1 MLKAIPKFAVEH
13 PMVMIPIYLAM
24 IGVGIVM
31 YRHLPLELQPYL
43 ENPTVGIVITYPG
56 VSAEDM
62 EYYFAR
68 PIEKKMGVVGGVTF
82 IRSNSQEGRTEV
94 VIGFEYGSD
103 MNQHKLDV
111 QTLLTNMLN
120 ELPFD
125 KDNTTNPWVV
135 HVANDNVPI
144 LDLYVTHGEWDDVRL
159 REFLD
164 NVVRERLESVWGVQ
178 SIMPY
183 GGKRRLVLVEVD
195 RDRLAAY
202 RLGLMD
208 VKTAIEQQHLSRAAG
223 KLRSRDWDILVR
235 ADEILRDPRDLG
247 DIPIGTYRDRVVYL
261 RDVATVKDT
270 YAEVT
275 SSYHFNGRRGILL
288 TLIKQP
294 QVGDREPI
302 QGVLAR
308 MDELVREYPGL
319 RYEIAYNRLNF
330 LERIVAN
337 AWHEM
342 FLAFVITSIVVL
354 AFLNQIRPTFIVLVT
369 LPAAV
374 SAGFMWWRP
383 FGFTVNTP
391 TLMALTFVI
400 GRLVDD
406 SVIMMEVIDRHL
418 RMGKPPKQAA
428 IEGAQEVSGAM
439 VAIGATAW
447 LAMGPAL
454 FLGGSMGTGF
464 RGMTAPM
471 IFANLMS
478 TFFTLTLDPTLR
490 AYLLRPR
497 TKETMT
503 ITDYLDRG
511 VEVLM
516 RPAQWLFGKAEWL
529 QLNVL
534 NWALEYRVVVLAVG
548 AASLW
553 AGYKIWPTL
562 GWEGMP
568 LQDTGQAVGEVETW
582 PGTSFEE
589 TEQIVSKV
597 EEYLLRNPE
606 VRLVSTQIGMEPGLG
621 SAPNFTYFSGYGV
634 RTVNKAFFK
643 VTLTDTD
650 DRTCQFYHR
659 WADGVAPLRLL
670 VQPCA
675 ERSGRTI
682 WTILDTTQ
690 AAILANVPGIRSLW
704 FMEMGA
710 TPVNTA
716 RAPVEAIVKGD
727 DIAVLDQLGKQALE
741 VAGRTPGLVQP
752 FTSWSMTMPQYHLE
766 IDRVRAKELGLA
778 VPQIAMQAFYALQG
792 GFTSEFFKPE
802 EGYRH
807 TRFMIRYRPDQRRTL
822 EDLEQVKL
830 TTPTGTVIPLKEVA
844 RVVPR
849 NGVDW
854 VYKEDLQYAI
864 TVLAQYREVGLKMAT
879 AGLLMGIKT
888 SVPLPKRYTV
898 QPKGM
903 MLDMLNNIYRLY
915 NGIYLAIGIL
925 FILLLL
931 QTRSVV
937 STLAILVD
945 APLEWMGAIYL
956 LWLRGFNWSPPVVWG
971 MMLATV
977 MVMATGILLVEKIT
991 QLEAAGLDRRRAVL
1005 VASPIRLRP
1014 VLMTTLTTASAFI
1027 PPMFA
1032 PPTGMDRFR
1041 PISTAIVGALV
1052 SSTAL
1057 GLITVPVIY
1066 TVLDDIRQFLRW
1078 IYAGTPFA
1086 RRVDGSEMV
1095 RRLRTLPS
1103 EVLWELRHVDQYRPG
1118 VFGFDT
1124 GAIPPILEERERA
1137 RGVEREVREVPR
1149 VGAPALAWG
1158 GDGDVSADASAGG
1171 ARAVRQRE
1179 GGRASESDPRA
1190 PEPPPDN

>member
-1 MLKAIPKFAVEH
+1 MLKALPKFAVEH

-24 IGVGIVM
+24 IGIGIVL
-31 YRHLPLELQPYL
+31 YFQTPLQLQPYV
-43 ENPTVGIVITYPG
+43 ENPTVGIVISYPG

-68 PIEKKMGVVGGVTF
+68 PIEKKMGVLGGVTF
-82 IRSNSQEGRTEV
+82 IRSNSQEGRTEID
-94 VIGFEYGSD
+94 IGFEYLSD

-144 LDLYVTHGEWDDVRL
+144 LDLNVSHAEWDDVRL

-164 NVVRERLESVWGVQ
+164 NIVRERFESVSGVQ

-183 GGKRRLVLVEVD
+183 GGKRRLMLVEVD

-202 RLGLMD
+202 QLGLMD
-208 VKTAIEQQHLSRAAG
+208 VKAAIEQQHVSRAAG
-223 KLRSRDWDILVR
+223 KLRSQEADILVR
-235 ADEILRDPRDLG
+235 ADELLRDPRDLVN
-247 DIPIGTYRDRVVYL
+247 IPIGTFKDRVVYL

-270 YAEVT
+270 FAEVT
-275 SSYHFNGRRGILL
+275 GAYHANGKRGILL

-294 QVGDREPI
+294 QVSDREPI
-302 QGVLAR
+302 NGVLQR
-308 MDELVREYPGL
+308 MDELVREYPEL
-319 RYEIAYNRLNF
+319 KYEVVYNRLNF
-330 LERIVAN
+330 LERIIAN

-342 FLAFVITSIVVL
+342 FLAFAITAIVVL

-374 SAGFMWWRP
+374 SAGFIWWRP
-383 FGFTVNTP
+383 FGFTVDTS
-391 TLMALTFVI
+391 TLLALTFVI

-418 RMGKPPKQAA
+418 KMGKSAKQAA

-439 VAIGATAW
+439 VAIGVSSW

-464 RGMTAPM
+464 KGMTAPM

-490 AYLLRPR
+490 AYFLKPR

-511 VEVLM
+511 IEVLM
-516 RPAQWLFGKAEWL
+516 APAQWLFKKAEWL
-529 QLNVL
+529 QLNGL
-534 NWALEYRVVVLAVG
+534 NWAINNRFLVIAI
-548 AASLW
+548 AASSIY

-568 LQDTGQAVGEVETW
+568 LQDTGQAVGELEAW
-582 PGTSFEE
+582 PGTSFQD
-589 TEQIVSKV
+589 TEKIISRA
-597 EEYLLRNPE
+597 EEYLLKNPE
-606 VRLVSTQIGMEPGLG
+606 IKLISTQIGIEPPLG

-634 RTVNKAFFK
+634 RTVNKASFK
-643 VTLTDTD
+643 MTFTDTD
-650 DRTCQFYHR
+650 VRTCQFYHR
-659 WADGVAPLRLL
+659 WADTVAPLRLL
-670 VQPCA
+670 FQPCA
-675 ERSGRTI
+675 ERSGRNI

-690 AAILANVPGIRSLW
+690 AQILANVPGIRSLW

-710 TPVNTA
+710 TPFNTA
-716 RAPVEAIVKGD
+716 RAPVEAIFKGD
-727 DIAVLDQLGKQALE
+727 DLPLLDSIGKQALA
-741 VAGRTPGLVQP
+741 VADRTPGLVQP

-778 VPQIAMQAFYALQG
+778 VPQIAMQAFYALNG
-792 GFTSEFFKPE
+792 GFTSEFFKPG

-807 TRFMIRYRPDQRRTL
+807 SRFMIRYKPEQRRTL

-830 TTPTGTVIPLKEVA
+830 ATPSGKTIPLKAVA
-844 RVVPR
+844 RVVPK
-849 NGVDW
+849 NGVDL
-854 VYKEDLQYAI
+854 VYKEDLQYALS
-864 TVLAQYREVGLKMAT
+864 VMGQYREVGLKMAT
-879 AGLLMGIKT
+879 AGLVMGSKT
-888 SVPLPKRYTV
+888 AITLPKRYTV

-903 MLDMLNNIYRLY
+903 MLEMLDNIYRLY
-915 NGIYLAIGIL
+915 NGMYLAIGIL

-931 QTRSVV
+931 QTRSMV

-956 LWLRGFNWSPPVVWG
+956 LWLRGFNWSPPVMWG

-991 QLEAAGLDRRRAVL
+991 QLEHAGLDRRRAVL
-1005 VASPIRLRP
+1005 TASPIRLRP
-1014 VLMTTLTTASAFI
+1014 VLMTTLTTAAAFI
-1027 PPMFA
+1027 PPMIA

-1041 PISTAIVGALV
+1041 PITTAIVGALI

-1057 GLITVPVIY
+1057 GLITVPTIY
-1066 TVLDDIRQFLRW
+1066 TILDDVRQFFRW
-1078 IYAGTPFA
+1078 VYAGTPFA
-1086 RRVDGSEMV
+1086 RKVSGEEFARK
-1095 RRLRTLPS
+1095 LPMLPT
-1103 EVLWELRHVDQYRPG
+1103 EVLWELRHVDQFKPG

-1124 GAIPPILEERERA
+1124 SVISRILEERERA
-1137 RGVEREVREVPR
+1137 KMAREEVIE
-1149 VGAPALAWG
+1149 VGEAPVPAIAG
-1158 GDGDVSADASAGG
+1158 GDGHDNRVNTE
-1171 ARAVRQRE
+1171 RTQP
-1179 GGRASESDPRA
+1179 ESHA
-1190 PEPPPDN
+1190 

>member
-1 MLKAIPKFAVEH
+1 MLKQLPKFAVEH
-13 PMVMIPIYLAM
+13 PMIMIPIYLAL
-24 IGVGIVM
+24 IGVGIVL
-31 YRHLPLELQPYL
+31 YQHIPLQLQPYL

-68 PIEKKMGVVGGVTF
+68 PIEKKMGVLGGVTF
-82 IRSNSQEGRTEV
+82 IRSNSQEGRTEID
-94 VIGFEYGSD
+94 IGFEYGSD
-103 MNQHKLDV
+103 LNQHKLDV

-135 HVANDNVPI
+135 HVANDNVPV
-144 LDLYVTHGEWDDVRL
+144 LDLYVTHAEWDDVRL

-164 NVVRERLESVWGVQ
+164 NIVRERLESVWGVQ

-183 GGKRRLVLVEVD
+183 GGKRRLILVEVD
-195 RDRLAAY
+195 RDKLAAY
-202 RLGLMD
+202 QLGLMD
-208 VKTAIEQQHLSRAAG
+208 VKTSIEQQHLSRAAG
-223 KLRSRDWDILVR
+223 KLRSSEYDILVR
-235 ADEILRDPRDLG
+235 ADELLRDPRDLAN
-247 DIPIGTYRDRVVYL
+247 IPIGTFKDRVVYL

-270 YAEVT
+270 FAEVT
-275 SSYHFNGRRGILL
+275 SSYHFNAKRGILL
-288 TLIKQP
+288 TVIKKP
-294 QVGDREPI
+294 EVGDKEPI
-302 QGVLAR
+302 EGVLQR
-308 MDELVREYPGL
+308 MDEFVREYPGL
-319 RYEIAYNRLNF
+319 KYEIAYNRLKF
-330 LERIVAN
+330 LERIIDN

-342 FLAFVITSIVVL
+342 FLAFIITAIVVL

-374 SAGFMWWRP
+374 SAGFIWWRP

-428 IEGAQEVSGAM
+428 IEGAQEVSMAM

-447 LAMGPAL
+447 IAMGPAL

-471 IFANLMS
+471 IFANFMS

-490 AYLLRPR
+490 AYILRPR
-497 TKETMT
+497 TGERMT
-503 ITDYLDRG
+503 ITDHLDRLI
-511 VEVLM
+511 EVLM
-516 RPAQWLFGKAEWL
+516 TPAQWLWKKAEWL
-529 QLNVL
+529 HLVGL
-534 NWALEYRVVVLAVG
+534 NWALNHRVIVVAL
-548 AASLW
+548 AASSLY
-553 AGYKIWPTL
+553 AGYKIWPML

-568 LQDTGQAVGEVETW
+568 LQDTGQAVGEVEAW

-589 TEQIVSKV
+589 TERIVSKV

-606 VRLVSTQIGMEPGLG
+606 VKLVSTQIGMEPGLG

-643 VTLTDTD
+643 ITFTDTD

-659 WADGVAPLRLL
+659 WADDVAPLRILF
-670 VQPCA
+670 QPCA

-690 AAILANVPGIRSLW
+690 QTILANVPGIRSLW

-716 RAPVEAIVKGD
+716 RAPVEAIIKGD
-727 DIAVLDQLGKQALE
+727 DIPVLAQIGEQAIT
-741 VAGRTPGLVQP
+741 VANRTPGLVQP

-807 TRFMIRYRPDQRRTL
+807 SRFLIRYRPDQRRTK
-822 EDLEQVKL
+822 EDIEQVKI
-830 TTPTGTVIPLKEVA
+830 TTPTGKVIPLKEVA
-844 RVVPR
+844 RVVLK

-854 VYKEDLQYAI
+854 VYKEDLQYALS
-864 TVLAQYREVGLKMAT
+864 VMAQYREVGLKMAT
-879 AGLLMGIKT
+879 AGLIMGIKT
-888 SVPLPKRYTV
+888 TIPLPKRYTV

-903 MLDMLNNIYRLY
+903 MLDMLDNLYRLY
-915 NGIYLAIGIL
+915 NGMYLAIGIL

-931 QTRSVV
+931 QTRSMV
-937 STLAILVD
+937 STLAILVE

-956 LWLRGFNWSPPVVWG
+956 LWLRGFHWSPPVVWG

-977 MVMATGILLVEKIT
+977 MVMATGILLQEKIM
-991 QLEAAGLDRRRAVL
+991 QVREAGLDRTRAVL
-1005 VASPIRLRP
+1005 TSGPIRLRP
-1014 VLMTTLTTASAFI
+1014 VLMTTLTTAAAFI

-1041 PISTAIVGALV
+1041 PIATGIVGALI

-1057 GLITVPVIY
+1057 GLIAVPTIY
-1066 TVLDDIRQFLRW
+1066 TILDDIRQFFKW
-1078 IYAGTPFA
+1078 VYAGVPFEKKVSA
-1086 RRVDGSEMV
+1086 EETI
-1095 RRLRTLPS
+1095 RRLPS
-1103 EVLWELRHVDQYRPG
+1103 FPDELLWEMRHVDQFKPG
-1118 VFGFDT
+1118 VYGFDT
-1124 GAIPPILEERERA
+1124 SLVLPILKERERRRRA
-1137 RGVEREVREVPR
+1137 EREVLVPEELAVPAGIGDGGNR
-1149 VGAPALAWG
+1149 PALEEAERHG
-1158 GDGDVSADASAGG
+1158 M
-1171 ARAVRQRE
+1171 E
-1179 GGRASESDPRA
+1179 KEK
-1190 PEPPPDN
+1190 

>member
-1 MLKAIPKFAVEH
+1 MLKKLPKFAVEH
-13 PMVMIPIYLAM
+13 PMVMIPIYLVM
-24 IGVGIVM
+24 IGIGIVM
-31 YRHLPLELQPYL
+31 YMHIPLQLQPYL
-43 ENPTVGIVITYPG
+43 ENPTVGIVIGYPG

-68 PIEKKMGVVGGVTF
+68 PIEQKMAVLSGKTF
-82 IRSNSQEGRTEV
+82 IRSNSQEGRTEII
-94 VIGFEYGSD
+94 IGFEYGSD
-103 MNQHKLDV
+103 MNQHKVEV
-111 QTLLTNMLN
+111 QTLLSNMLN

-144 LDLYVTHGEWDDVRL
+144 LDLNVSHDTWDEVRL

-164 NVVRERLESVWGVQ
+164 NIARDRLESVWGVQ

-183 GGKRRLVLVEVD
+183 GGRRRLMLIEVD

-202 RLGLMD
+202 QFGLMD
-208 VKTAIEQQHLSRAAG
+208 VKTSIEQQHLSRAAG
-223 KLRSRDWDILVR
+223 KLRSENADILVR
-235 ADEILRDPRDLG
+235 ADEVFRDPRDFG
-247 DIPIGTYRDRVVYL
+247 NIPVGILKDRVVYL
-261 RDVATVKDT
+261 RDVASVKDT

-275 SSYHFNGRRGILL
+275 GAYHFNGKRGILL

-294 QVGDREPI
+294 EVGDREPI
-302 QGVLAR
+302 LGVLAR

-319 RYEIAYNRLNF
+319 GYEVGYNRLNF
-330 LERIVAN
+330 LERIIAN
-337 AWHEM
+337 AWKEM
-342 FLAFVITSIVVL
+342 ILAFIITAIVVL

-374 SAGFMWWRP
+374 SAGFLWWRP

-418 RMGKPPKQAA
+418 RMGKSPKRAA

-439 VAIGATAW
+439 VAIGATSW

-454 FLGGSMGTGF
+454 FLGGAMGTGF
-464 RGMTAPM
+464 QGMTAPM

-490 AYLLRPR
+490 AYLLRPTTTAR
-497 TKETMT
+497 KT
-503 ITDYLDRG
+503 ITDHLDR
-511 VEVLM
+511 LIQIIM
-516 RPAQWLFGKAEWL
+516 TPAQWLFHKAEWL
-529 QLNVL
+529 QLHALHLAL
-534 NWALEYRVVVLAVG
+534 NHRIIVIAL
-548 AASLW
+548 AASSLY

-568 LQDTGQAVGEVETW
+568 LQDTGQAVGEVEAW
-582 PGTSFEE
+582 PGTSFQD
-589 TEQIVSKV
+589 TERIVSRI
-597 EEYLLRNPE
+597 EQALLRNPE
-606 VRLVSTQIGMEPGLG
+606 IKLISTQIGNEPGLG
-621 SAPNFTYFSGYGV
+621 AAPNFTYFSGYGV
-634 RTVNKAFFK
+634 RTVNRAFFK
-643 VTLTDTD
+643 ITLTDTD
-650 DRTCQFYHR
+650 ERTCQFYSR
-659 WADGVAPLRLL
+659 WADNIAPLRLL
-670 VQPCA
+670 FQPCA
-675 ERSGRTI
+675 ERSGRNI

-690 AAILANVPGIRSLW
+690 QAILAEVPGIRSLW

-710 TPVNTA
+710 TPFNTA
-716 RAPVEAIVKGD
+716 RAPVEAIIKGD
-727 DIAVLDQLGKQALE
+727 SIPLLADIGDQALR
-741 VAGRTPGLVQP
+741 VANRTPGLTQP
-752 FTSWSMTMPQYHLE
+752 FTSWSMTMPQYQLE

-778 VPQIAMQAFYALQG
+778 VPQIAMQAFYALNG
-792 GFTSEFFKPE
+792 GFTSEFFKPG

-807 TRFMIRYRPDQRRTL
+807 SRFLIRYKPEQRRTL

-830 TTPTGTVIPLKEVA
+830 TTPSGRVIPLREVA

-849 NGVDW
+849 NGVDL
-854 VYKEDLQYAI
+854 VYKEDLQYAMS
-864 TVLAQYREVGLKMAT
+864 VMAQYREVGLKMAT
-879 AGLLMGIKT
+879 AGLVMGSKT
-888 SVPLPKRYTV
+888 TIPLPKRYTI

-903 MLDMLNNIYRLY
+903 MLEMLDNIYRLY
-915 NGIYLAIGIL
+915 NGMYMAIGIL

-931 QTRSVV
+931 QTRSMV
-937 STLAILVD
+937 STLSILVE

-956 LWLRGFNWSPPVVWG
+956 LWLFGYNWSPPVIWG

-991 QLEAAGLDRRRAVL
+991 QLEEAGLDRTRAIL

-1014 VLMTTLTTASAFI
+1014 VVMTTLTTASAFI

-1041 PISTAIVGALV
+1041 PIATGIVGALI
-1052 SSTAL
+1052 SSTIL
-1057 GLITVPVIY
+1057 GLITVPILY
-1066 TVLDDIRQFLRW
+1066 SILDDIRQFLRSV
-1078 IYAGTPFA
+1078 YAGMPFA
-1086 RRVDGSEMV
+1086 RKVTGEEMV
-1095 RRLRTLPS
+1095 RKLPTLPD
-1103 EVLWELRHVDQYRPG
+1103 EALWELRQVDQFKPG

-1124 GAIPPILEERERA
+1124 AIISRILEERWRERKEIEELVPA
-1137 RGVEREVREVPR
+1137 AAGGPLAHVGDGPIRGGGGGFGNNPVQDGVERQSRE
-1149 VGAPALAWG
+1149 
-1158 GDGDVSADASAGG
+1158 
-1171 ARAVRQRE
+1171 E
-1179 GGRASESDPRA
+1179 GE
-1190 PEPPPDN
+1190 